1 MSFMVVLSSHADSTS
16 DNLLNN
22 NTFDENTD
30 GWTLSDPNVKRD
42 SNSYPDAGS
51 SPTIRF
57 KGQTSTITQ
66 SVDTSSLEANKEI
79 TGVTIKYH
87 GYGCG
92 NSPGGWCNDEADDTI
107 VTNVTFKSATNTE
120 ISSNTIAVPYED
132 GWTYHTFTKSINDT
146 FLTGETGITFSL
158 QGIDTGDSSNWLGPI
173 TDNYELLITYQ
184 DYIVPVIEPV
194 VIEPVVI
201 EPVVIEP
208 VVIVEPTM
216 IEGLS
221 LDTEIVND
229 VILEPVTMEVPEI
242 TIDIPI
248 DMSID
253 IPVEMPV
260 NIELPPLPTEIEVT
274 EEIQEITEINVDQ
287 PVEIESEVAEL
298 EQPEELNDSTME
310 EDLKESAVNEQE
322 TETENETNEESK
334 LSKSTGG
341 DNEPKKQ
348 ASNKDGKK
356 SKDKKESKKE
366 NVQRQDVPSNKKIK
380 TVDKR
385 PVGKTKGNVPTT
397 DSMETI
403 DLPINYFTQL
413 QELVIITETVSLTQE
428 MVYEQDIS
436 TFTSSSTYDNLIGS
450 SSSRWVRMV
459 DVRPKHTFSGY
470 GR

>member
-66 SVDTSSLEANKEI
+66 SVDTSSLETNKEI

-184 DYIVPVIEPV
+184 DYIVP